1 MAYDGLFIHTQLNE
15 IKKIILNERI
25 SRIVQ
30 PNNKTIELVFR
41 KNNKDI
47 IFSIAVDSSFP
58 FISISN
64 KKDSLSTNPPGFCML
79 LRKYLS
85 GGIIENINQIDG
97 RGNLNSLERI
107 IDINIK
113 NIDQKGDLNNYHL
126 IIELLGRY
134 SNIAICDS
142 DFIIIDVLNKIEYS
156 DNSLR
161 ILQAKNKYDTLLL
174 DKKSE
179 ITNTSYEDFINILNE
194 TKNKFTINNEKYDF
208 TKLIINSFYGL
219 SKTFIE
225 HILNISNIDTH
236 NIDINDLLNNNSDLS
251 KNIYNNLKNEIDN
264 ILNNKIYPS
273 IFYINQNAKDFH
285 VVNLS
290 IYNEKIESFNT
301 ANECILNYQNIK
313 HLAATESNEKSILIK
328 NIENL
333 ISKTMKKISQN
344 EKDINDNLDY
354 DKYRIYGEL
363 INAYGYNTKLNNKNE
378 LVVNNFYDDNKL
390 INISINT
397 DYSMQKNAEKYFDKY
412 NKAKRTIEKSK
423 QLLDEN
429 KDALE
434 HLQSIFESM
443 SYINDH
449 SELITIKYELSKYFN
464 INNKKTN
471 SKNNKNDNISKN
483 IKLTHYKTEDGIDI
497 YIGKNN
503 IQNEYLTFQL
513 ADSSDTW
520 FHIKNATGSHVII
533 KKPYE
538 ELDMKTI
545 EKVAALAAYYSSN
558 RNETKATVDYTL
570 RKELKKVKGKA
581 PGFCIYHKNYSINV
595 TPKNYFE

>member
-134 SNIAICDS
+134 SNIAICDN

-179 ITNTSYEDFINILNE
+179 ITNASFEDFINILNE

-225 HILNISNIDTH
+225 HILNISNIDSR

-251 KNIYNNLKNEIDN
+251 ENIYNNLKNEVDN
-264 ILNNKIYPS
+264 ILNNKINPS

-285 VVNLS
+285 VINLS
-290 IYNEKIESFNT
+290 IYNEKTENFNT
-301 ANECILNYQNIK
+301 ANECILNYKNIK
-313 HLAATESNEKSILIK
+313 HLVATESNEKSILIK

-344 EKDINDNLDY
+344 EQDIEKNNDF

-363 INAYGYNTKLNNKNE
+363 INAYGYSIKPNDNNE
-378 LVVNNFYDDNKL
+378 LVVENYYDNNKL
-390 INISINT
+390 ISIPINT
-397 DYSMQKNAEKYFDKY
+397 EYSIQKNAEKYFDKY
-412 NKAKRTIEKSK
+412 NKSKRTIEKSK
-423 QLLDEN
+423 ELLISN
-429 KDALE
+429 NNSLE
-434 HLQSIFESM
+434 HLESIKESVEF
-443 SYINDH
+443 IQDNND
-449 SELITIKYELSKYFN
+449 LKTIKYELSEFFNIKEKKN
-464 INNKKTN
+464 INNKREN
-471 SKNNKNDNISKN
+471 INKLMNI
-483 IKLTHYKTEDGIDI
+483 THYKTDDGIDI
-497 YIGKNN
+497 YVGKNN
-503 IQNEYLTFQL
+503 IQNEYVTFDI
-513 ADSSDTW
+513 ANSNDTW
-520 FHIKNATGSHVII
+520 FHVKNATGSHVII
-533 KKPYE
+533 KKPYD

-545 EKVAALAAYYSSN
+545 EKVASLAAYYSSMRQN
-558 RNETKATVDYTL
+558 TKTTVDYTL

-581 PGFCIYHKNYSINV
+581 PGFLIYHKNFSINV
-595 TPKNYFE
+595 EPKNYFE

>member
-1 MAYDGLFIHTQLNE
+1 MAYDGLFIHSQLNE
-15 IKKIILNERI
+15 IRKIILNERI
-25 SRIVQ
+25 SRIIQ
-30 PNNKTIELVFR
+30 PNNKTIGLVFR

-47 IFSIAVDSSFP
+47 IFSIVVDSSFP
-58 FISISN
+58 FISLSE
-64 KKDSLSTNPPGFCML
+64 KKDNLSTNPPGFCML

-97 RGNLNSLERI
+97 RGNVNSLERI

-113 NIDQKGDLNNYHL
+113 NVDQKGDLNSYHL
-126 IIELLGRY
+126 IVELLGRY
-134 SNIAICDS
+134 SNIAICDNA
-142 DFIIIDVLNKIEYS
+142 FFIIDVLNKIEYT
-156 DNSLR
+156 DKSLR
-161 ILQAKNKYDTLLL
+161 ILSAKNKYDTFLL
-174 DKKSE
+174 DKKYE
-179 ITNTSYEDFINILNE
+179 ITNVKFEDFINILNE
-194 TKNKFTINNEKYDF
+194 TKNKFVLNNDKYDF

-225 HILNISNIDTH
+225 HILNISNIDSHT
-236 NIDINDLLNNNSDLS
+236 IDIYELININS
-251 KNIYNNLKNEIDN
+251 NITKIFYDKLINEISN
-264 ILNNKIYPS
+264 ILNNQIDPC
-273 IFYINQNAKDFH
+273 IFYINDVAKDFH
-285 VVNLS
+285 IINLS
-290 IYNEKIESFNT
+290 IYNEKIENFKT
-301 ANECILNYQNIK
+301 ANDCILNYQNIK
-313 HLAATESNEKSILIK
+313 HIFATESNEKSNLVK

-333 ISKTMKKISQN
+333 ISKTIKKISQN

-412 NKAKRTIEKSK
+412 NKSKRTIEKSK
-423 QLLDEN
+423 QLLEEN
-429 KDALE
+429 KSSLE
-434 HLQSIFESM
+434 HLQSIYESM

-449 SELITIKYELSKYFN
+449 SELITVKYELSKYFN
-464 INNKKTN
+464 INNKKNN
-471 SKNNKNDNISKN
+471 SKNNKNDNLSKN
-483 IKLTHYKTEDGIDI
+483 IKLTHYKTDDGIDI
-497 YIGKNN
+497 YVGKNN

-513 ADSSDTW
+513 ADSNDTW

-533 KKPYE
+533 KKPYD
-538 ELDMKTI
+538 ELDMNII

>member
-1 MAYDGLFIHTQLNE
+1 
-15 IKKIILNERI
+15 
-25 SRIVQ
+25 
-30 PNNKTIELVFR
+30 
-41 KNNKDI
+41 
-47 IFSIAVDSSFP
+47 
-58 FISISN
+58 
-64 KKDSLSTNPPGFCML
+64 ML

-85 GGIIENINQIDG
+85 SGIIENINQIDG
-97 RGNLNSLERI
+97 RGNVNSLERI

-113 NIDQKGDLNNYHL
+113 NVDQKGDLNNYHL

-134 SNIAICDS
+134 SNIAICDN
-142 DFIIIDVLNKIEYS
+142 DFFIIDVLNKIEYT
-156 DNSLR
+156 DKSLR
-161 ILQAKNKYDTLLL
+161 ILSAKNKYDAFLL
-174 DKKSE
+174 DKKYE
-179 ITNTSYEDFINILNE
+179 ITNVKFEDFINILNE
-194 TKNKFTINNEKYDF
+194 TKNKFVLNNDKYDF

-219 SKTFIE
+219 SKTFVE
-225 HILNISNIDTH
+225 HILNISNIDSHTV
-236 NIDINDLLNNNSDLS
+236 DINELININSDITKIFYDKL
-251 KNIYNNLKNEIDN
+251 INEISN
-264 ILNNKIYPS
+264 ILSNQIDPC
-273 IFYINQNAKDFH
+273 IFYINDVAKDFH
-285 VVNLS
+285 IINLS
-290 IYNEKIESFNT
+290 IYNEKIENFKT
-301 ANECILNYQNIK
+301 ANDCILNYQNAK
-313 HLAATESNEKSILIK
+313 HIFATESNEKSNLMK

-333 ISKTMKKISQN
+333 ISKTIKKISQN

-397 DYSMQKNAEKYFDKY
+397 DYSMQKNAERYFDKY
-412 NKAKRTIEKSK
+412 NKSKRTIEKSK

-429 KDALE
+429 KSSLE
-434 HLQSIFESM
+434 HLQSIYEFM

-464 INNKKTN
+464 INNKKNN
-471 SKNNKNDNISKN
+471 SKNNKNDNLSKN
-483 IKLTHYKTEDGIDI
+483 IKLTHYKTDDGIDI
-497 YIGKNN
+497 YVGKNN

-513 ADSSDTW
+513 ADSNDTW

-533 KKPYE
+533 KKPYD
-538 ELDMKTI
+538 ELDMNII

>member
-85 GGIIENINQIDG
+85 GGIIENIYQIDG

-134 SNIAICDS
+134 SNIAICDN

-179 ITNTSYEDFINILNE
+179 ITNASFEDFINILNE

-225 HILNISNIDTH
+225 HILNISNIDSR

-251 KNIYNNLKNEIDN
+251 KNIYNNLKIEVDN
-264 ILNNKIYPS
+264 ILNNKINPS

-285 VVNLS
+285 VINLS
-290 IYNEKIESFNT
+290 IYNEKIENFNT
-301 ANECILNYQNIK
+301 ANECILNYKNIK

-344 EKDINDNLDY
+344 EQDIEKNNDF

-363 INAYGYNTKLNNKNE
+363 INTYGYSIKPNDNNE
-378 LVVNNFYDDNKL
+378 LVVENYYDNNKL
-390 INISINT
+390 ISIPINT
-397 DYSMQKNAEKYFDKY
+397 EYSIQKNAEKYFDKY
-412 NKAKRTIEKSK
+412 NKSKRTIEKSK
-423 QLLDEN
+423 ELLILN
-429 KDALE
+429 NNSIE
-434 HLQSIFESM
+434 HLESIKESVEF
-443 SYINDH
+443 IQDNND
-449 SELITIKYELSKYFN
+449 LKTIKYELSEYFN
-464 INNKKTN
+464 IKE
-471 SKNNKNDNISKN
+471 KNNKNKKRENINKLMN
-483 IKLTHYKTEDGIDI
+483 ITHYKTDDGIDI
-497 YIGKNN
+497 YVGKNN
-503 IQNEYLTFQL
+503 IQNEYVTFDI
-513 ADSSDTW
+513 ANSNDTW
-520 FHIKNATGSHVII
+520 FHVKNATGSHVII
-533 KKPYE
+533 KKPYD

-545 EKVAALAAYYSSN
+545 EKVASLAAYYSSMRQN
-558 RNETKATVDYTL
+558 TKTTVDYTL

-581 PGFCIYHKNYSINV
+581 PGFLIYHKNFSINV
-595 TPKNYFE
+595 EPKNYFE